1 MMHISPMRETPRQR
15 AARILD
21 AIAGVLIL
29 MAVGVIAGITG
40 GALVLV
46 MRGLMP

>member
-21 AIAGVLIL
+21 TIAGVLIL
-29 MAVGVIAGITG
+29 MGIGVVAGITG
-40 GALVLV
+40 GALVLL
-46 MRGLMP
+46 MRAIAP